1 MADFIQSCMINI
13 FLFCM
18 LLLLEGLTLPLLHYS
33 MGQSVSFLGCLLCL
47 AFMGACRKF
56 GQCFF
61 AYWSLGRMIAARLH
75 LYHVVGS
82 VSVLRA
88 CVVGCAKLCCMLCRG
103 TVVLGR
109 AMDGSVYASVF
120 IFWPLL

>member
-1 MADFIQSCMINI
+1 MY
-13 FLFCM
+13 LV
-18 LLLLEGLTLPLLHYS
+18 
-33 MGQSVSFLGCLLCL
+33 GQSVSFGPLALLSLCL
-47 AFMGACRKF
+47 EPVKF
-56 GQCFF
+56 GQCFV
-61 AYWSLGRMIAARLH
+61 ACWSLGRMIAARLH